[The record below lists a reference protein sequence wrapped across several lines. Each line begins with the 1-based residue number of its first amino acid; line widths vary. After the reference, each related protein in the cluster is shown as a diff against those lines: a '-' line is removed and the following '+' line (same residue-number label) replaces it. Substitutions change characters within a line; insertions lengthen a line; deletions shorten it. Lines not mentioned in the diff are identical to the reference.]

1 MVLSAAIALTGRRE
15 PVGDYLPLT
24 AMARGGFVTDQGA
37 LAEMDGRA
45 VRLRGFVDHG
55 NLCRD
60 VDAKGDTA
68 W

>member
-1 MVLSAAIALTGRRE
+1 LVLSAAIALAGCRE

-24 AMARGGFVTDQGA
+24 AMAHGGFVTDQGA

-45 VRLRGFVDHG
+45 VQLGVFVDHG
-55 NLCRD
+55 NLCGD
-60 VDAKGDTA
+60 EDAKGDTA